1 MYVYREPS
9 GKQGRPQ
16 QRQSKLIVAESPLS
30 LRNEIWRFFKRYKK
44 SIYLNDERSHLL
56 YISSFFKY
64 FPNTTTRLLSSDG
77 NKNIVNLLLPW
88 GHYIERRW
96 VSVSWNPLYTH
107 TYYYIHV
114 LCRLGGFIFILTLE
128 NGNGRI
134 FSVNYRVIV
143 CMDIGYVV

>member
-1 MYVYREPS
+1 MSIGSQAGEATAAAVQVNC
-9 GKQGRPQ
+9 GWVT
-16 QRQSKLIVAESPLS
+16 LVAAKW
-30 LRNEIWRFFKRYKK
+30 NMAFFKRYKK

-64 FPNTTTRLLSSDG
+64 SPNTTTRLLSSDG

-114 LCRLGGFIFILTLE
+114 LCRLWGFIFILTLE
-128 NGNGRI
+128 NGNRRI
-134 FSVNYRVIV
+134 FSVNYRIIV
-143 CMDIGYVV
+143 CIDIGYVV